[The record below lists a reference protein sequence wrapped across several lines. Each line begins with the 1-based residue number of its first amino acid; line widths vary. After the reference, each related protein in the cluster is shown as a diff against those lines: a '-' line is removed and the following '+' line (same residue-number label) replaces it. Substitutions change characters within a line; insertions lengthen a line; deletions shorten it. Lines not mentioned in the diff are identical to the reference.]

1 MSLFTP
7 PHCLKARVPT
17 ITPEGSIDFAANRS
31 KHEIRR
37 FKKVPLCNIL
47 RIFIHVKVSL
57 CRLGYIMYSPLE
69 VM

>member
-1 MSLFTP
+1 MSLFA
-7 PHCLKARVPT
+7 PHLKSRVPT